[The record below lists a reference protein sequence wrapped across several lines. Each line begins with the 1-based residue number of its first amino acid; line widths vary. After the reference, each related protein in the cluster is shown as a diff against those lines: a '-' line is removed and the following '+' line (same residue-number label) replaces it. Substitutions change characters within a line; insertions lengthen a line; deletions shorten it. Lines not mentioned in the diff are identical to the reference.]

1 MPDRYDGIQ
10 IKCYSMPYNAIQ
22 CHTMPYNSIVNTIPD
37 RDTMIWSRYN
47 VVAVGEVGDER
58 LGILGGLG

>member
-1 MPDRYDGIQ
+1 
-10 IKCYSMPYNAIQ
+10 MPYNAI
-22 CHTMPYNSIVNTIPD
+22 INTIPD
-37 RDTMIWSRYN
+37 RDTKRYNDICSRYN

>member
-1 MPDRYDGIQ
+1 MPDRYDGMQ
-10 IKCYSMPYNAIQ
+10 INCHSMPY
-22 CHTMPYNSIVNTIPD
+22 
-37 RDTMIWSRYN
+37 RDTMICSRYN

>member
-10 IKCYSMPYNAIQ
+10 IICHAMPYNAI
-22 CHTMPYNSIVNTIPD
+22 MNTIPD
-37 RDTMIWSRYN
+37 RDTMICSRYN
-47 VVAVGEVGDER
+47 VVAVGEVGDEK